1 VRIPAGLG
9 YLFSGAGG
17 TTGSR
22 SRDVAIKAA
31 RLFHRDRWRYS
42 IARRRRDVDSIPL
55 DRPIFFLGAQGAGET
70 LVGRCLRR
78 HPAVVSMSGGSDS
91 WTGIDELGIVRN
103 RMAHLPRSLWGCKHR
118 TDLEHPVY
126 GADHN
131 SVYACDELL
140 PLYRATADDANE
152 DDARRY
158 RRLLREHI
166 AVYARDPSRA
176 RFFDKTHT
184 NTLKIPLISA
194 LIEGSEPVF
203 VLVVRN
209 PYTWAYR
216 AIRRKPPSWRVDVS
230 AEDQLRLVAEH
241 WANSCRVALDDGAE
255 APGFAVLRFEDF
267 LADPAQVIHALC
279 NVVGLDFDERTMI
292 PQPGHTFPFETLP
305 SDRKW
310 YPLIP
315 DPWLEHVSERD
326 AEIIEDRCSGLAKV
340 FGYTRDGTAT
350 PSPEVGLL
358 GAKV

>member
-22 SRDVAIKAA
+22 PRDVAIKAA

-42 IARRRRDVDSIPL
+42 IARKRPGVDGIPL

-78 HPAVVSMSGGSDS
+78 HPDVVSMSGGSDA
-91 WTGIDELGIVRN
+91 WTGIDELGVVRN

-118 TDLEHPVY
+118 SDLEHPVY

-131 SVYACDELL
+131 SIYACDELL
-140 PLYRATADDANE
+140 PLYRATASDGKQ

-158 RRLLREHI
+158 RRLLREHL
-166 AVYARDPSRA
+166 AVYAHDRSRA

-184 NTLKIPLISA
+184 NTVKIPLISA
-194 LIEGSEPVF
+194 LLEGCEPVF

-209 PYTWAYR
+209 PYTWTYR
-216 AIRRKPPSWRVDVS
+216 AIRRKPPSWRVDVAAS
-230 AEDQLRLVAEH
+230 DQLRLAAEH
-241 WANSCRVALDDGAE
+241 WVNSYRVALEDGAE

-267 LADPAQVIHALC
+267 LADPARVIRALC
-279 NVVGLDFDERTMI
+279 EVVGLNFDERTMI
-292 PQPGHTFPFETLP
+292 PQPGDTFPFATLP
-305 SDRKW
+305 GDRKW
-310 YPLIP
+310 YPLIR
-315 DPWLEHVSERD
+315 DPWLEHVGEQD
-326 AEIIEDRCSGLAKV
+326 AEIVDDRCGGLARLL
-340 FGYTRDGTAT
+340 GYTREGMTT
-350 PSPEVGLL
+350 PSPQVGLL
-358 GAKV
+358 GV